1 MRKAWLLSFPA
12 LCCLALVPP
21 AGVADYVQTTD
32 GSRIVGTVMR
42 LADGKLVI
50 TTEFAGEVKIEIA
63 QVVTVATEG
72 AFSVE
77 LAGGDRLVGPL
88 QATSEAQKS
97 VVSSTVGEVEIA
109 WDQVTYAWPE
119 GEESPE
125 LQAVRAEAGA
135 ETARYKPKWSA
146 TLEAGVTRK
155 EGNTDSLE
163 ARGKFVVRRKTAD
176 DLLKFYA
183 AADYS
188 EINEARNR
196 NEYLGGVFYESN
208 ITERWNWY
216 ARGELEY
223 DEFEGIDL
231 RATAA
236 AGMGYYWLKESDHEF
251 KTRAGAGY
259 RHEAYASGF
268 TSDAAILDLGYD
280 YRLDL
285 RTWAQF
291 THELT
296 YSPDVEETA
305 DYRLVVDTAV
315 AIPLANS
322 DAWKLKLGVMNEYNS
337 RPQPGIDRLDN
348 TYYANIVL
356 ELK

>member
-12 LCCLALVPP
+12 MVCLTLVPP
-21 AGVADYVQTTD
+21 PVGADYVETAD

-42 LADGKLVI
+42 LAEGKLVI
-50 TTEFAGEVKIEIA
+50 ATEFAGELTIEVA
-63 QVVTVATEG
+63 QVVTVATDG

-77 LAGGDRLVGPL
+77 LASGDRLIGPL
-88 QATSEAQKS
+88 KGMPEQHKS
-97 VVSSTVGEVEIA
+97 VVGSTVGEVEVE
-109 WDQVTYAWPE
+109 WGQVAYAWPE
-119 GEESPE
+119 GEDSPE
-125 LQAVRAEAGA
+125 LLAVRTEMEA

-146 TLEAGVTRK
+146 TLEAGITRK

-163 ARGKFVVRRKTAD
+163 SRGKFVVRRKTEA

-188 EINEARNR
+188 EINKARNR
-196 NEYLGGVFYESN
+196 NEYLGGVFYEN
-208 ITERWNWY
+208 AITKRWNWY
-216 ARGELEY
+216 TRGELEY
-223 DEFEGIDL
+223 DEFEQIDL

-236 AGMGYYWLKESDHEF
+236 AGVGYYWLKESDHEF
-251 KTRAGAGY
+251 KTRVGAGY
-259 RHEAYASGF
+259 RHEAYADGN

-291 THELT
+291 THEVT

-305 DYRLVVDTAV
+305 DYRLVVDTAL
-315 AIPLANS
+315 AIPLAS
-322 DAWKLKLGVMNEYNS
+322 SEMWKLKLGVMNEYNS
-337 RPQPGIDRLDN
+337 RPRPGIDRLDN